1 MVNIDGNDPQS
12 TALNPNLLKKIPALE
27 LDFGQLIVDSN
38 VICVHLIT
46 QSGRLEFL
54 SEDRRVDLFSRATLA
69 DGITEA
75 AFLMVYK
82 HQFRAESQINI
93 EWLIHQN
100 QKVLGDLEWF
110 TDNLT
115 EIITTPTIDQVGL
128 AITRLSRFSFLW

>member
-12 TALNPNLLKKIPALE
+12 PALNPNPLKKILALE
-27 LDFGQLIVDSN
+27 LDSRQLIGDSK
-38 VICVHLIT
+38 VICEHLIK
-46 QSGRLEFL
+46 QLERLELL
-54 SEDRRVDLFSRATLA
+54 SDDRRVDLFSRATLA

-82 HQFRAESQINI
+82 HQFRAESQIDI

-100 QKVLGDLEWF
+100 QKVLSDLEWF

-115 EIITTPTIDQVGL
+115 EIIT
-128 AITRLSRFSFLW
+128 